1 MSFCLSLSLNLWE
14 TKSFKTVMWI
24 PVSYSFNFLFFF
36 FLINFRFLNNLSR
49 HFPSGTYWRKYCY
62 RSFPNSIRYHIIF
75 HSVFQGKNEKL
86 GFSWYHCKESMQK
99 LTRQMK
105 LSIKDPSEQS
115 SFSYLE
121 PVCCSMSSSNCC
133 FLTCIQISQRQVR
146 WSGIPISFRIFHS
159 WLWSTQSKA
168 LA

>member
-1 MSFCLSLSLNLWE
+1 MSFCLSLWVLGRENHSKLLCESLCHTVLISFFCFNL
-14 TKSFKTVMWI
+14 
-24 PVSYSFNFLFFF
+24 
-36 FLINFRFLNNLSR
+36 RFYNSWSK
-49 HFPSGTYWRKYCY
+49 HFPSGTSWRKYCY
-62 RSFPNSIRYHIIF
+62 GSFPNSIRYHIIF